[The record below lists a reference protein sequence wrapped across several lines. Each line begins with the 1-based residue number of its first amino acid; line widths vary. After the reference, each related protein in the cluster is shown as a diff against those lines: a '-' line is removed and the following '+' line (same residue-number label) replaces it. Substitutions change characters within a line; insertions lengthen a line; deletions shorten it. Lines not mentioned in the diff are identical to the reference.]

1 MAGRAPRI
9 GCMIGKTISHY
20 KIVEK
25 LGGGGMGVVYRAEDV
40 RLGRAVACK
49 FLPEELARND
59 QALKRLQREAR
70 AASALNHPNICTLYD
85 ICDDADHPFIIME
98 YLEGQTLAQ
107 KISGSPLELDTLL
120 DCAVQ
125 ITDALA
131 AAHAK
136 GIIHRDIKPAN
147 IFITSG
153 GQAKVLDFG
162 LAKLAADWLPARAGG
177 DQSDGNL
184 TSPGIAIGTAAYMSP
199 EQVRGEE
206 TDARSD
212 VFSIGAVLYEMST
225 GRQAFGGPTS
235 GVIFDAILNRTPPP
249 PMLWNPA
256 IPQRL
261 QEIILK
267 AVAKDREVR
276 YQSAADLCTELKG
289 IKWERDSGRVL
300 ASAAALGKAP
310 SDPSGAGRPTAPAEL
325 AAQILPAKSPRR
337 LRLAGLVVAAL
348 LVVAAGLL
356 LLPARV
362 DYYPCI
368 VIGEFGSTAE
378 SVSPGL
384 VEFAI
389 KRTLSQ
395 YPNLTIYDQR
405 EFGLALR
412 LEKSPPAASP
422 VRLLDRLLRRAPP
435 QRQAALLVTGEIRQ
449 SMGELDLQLTMNSR
463 GRADSSSGRFRGM
476 DQLMTKGVD
485 DLVSNILRTYGSEG
499 WNPPATAE
507 YRPAVQLLSHH
518 LDALRHY
525 WRGSQAWSHLDM
537 RVAEHELR
545 SALEIDPT
553 FALAH
558 LLLGEVRV
566 FQNQWDVAQSEILVA
581 KDQAG
586 SLTEVDRLRIN
597 ALLARVS
604 GKPFEERVQLEKLL
618 GLQPHRKEYVYE
630 LAESYFHTADADE
643 AAAKYMEALKLDD
656 KYALAYN
663 HLGYCYSWKG
673 DHPRALRAMTRY
685 LELDPSP
692 NAFDSLGDAYMSAG
706 EYAKAFD
713 AKRMA
718 LDQDPSL
725 YYAKRT
731 LAFIEILQ
739 GRNRDAEQRLKRLTA
754 ETSDK
759 TQKARFQAALA
770 FLYHRT
776 GRTALAAAACDRG
789 LELMGSAR
797 NDAPSDELVWMKGL
811 IDLDRKDLPAARAA
825 LAQMKQMLDA
835 SSITAMN
842 FKPSYKYWLHLRA
855 EIQAAEGNVA
865 EAAQAVA
872 DLKWVRDKLGY
883 WSTPHD
889 RAFFMDEI
897 GAVCEQTKALRE
909 AEQSYRDAL
918 AYNPHFGLA
927 HYHLARF
934 LAANGRRPEAERELR
949 MFFEEWRGADKDAP
963 EIVAAG
969 TLLDVRSE

>member
-1 MAGRAPRI
+1 
-9 GCMIGKTISHY
+9 MIGKTISHY
-20 KIVEK
+20 RIIEK

-40 RLGRAVACK
+40 RLGRPVACK

-107 KISGSPLELDTLL
+107 RIAGSPLDPDTLL
-120 DCAVQ
+120 DCAIQ

-147 IFITSG
+147 IFITSA
-153 GQAKVLDFG
+153 GQVKVLDFG
-162 LAKLAADWLPARAGG
+162 LAKLAADWLPAPAGG
-177 DQSDGNL
+177 GQSDGNL

-206 TDARSD
+206 VDARSD
-212 VFSIGAVLYEMST
+212 VFSIGAVLYEMAT
-225 GRQAFGGPTS
+225 GRQPFGGPTS

-256 IPQRL
+256 IPQGL
-261 QEIILK
+261 QDVILK
-267 AVAKDREVR
+267 AVVKDREVR
-276 YQSAADLCTELKG
+276 YHSAAELCADLRRL
-289 IKWERDSGRVL
+289 KWERDSGRVL
-300 ASAAALGKAP
+300 AGAAELAKSP
-310 SDPSGAGRPTAPAEL
+310 PPGASNASRPVAPAEP
-325 AAQILPAKSPRR
+325 AAQILPAKPKRR
-337 LRLAGLVVAAL
+337 WRLAGLVLAAL
-348 LVVAAGLL
+348 FVIAAGLFF
-356 LLPARV
+356 LPPRI
-362 DYYPCI
+362 DYYPCV
-368 VIGEFGSTAE
+368 VIGEFRGAADT
-378 SVSPGL
+378 VSPGL
-384 VEFAI
+384 VEFAV

-395 YPNLTIYDQR
+395 YPDVTVYDQR

-412 LEKSPPAASP
+412 LEKNPQVAPP
-422 VRLLDRLLRRAPP
+422 VRLLDRLLWRAPA
-435 QRQAALLVTGEIRQ
+435 QRQPALLVTGEIRP
-449 SMGELDLQLTMNSR
+449 SMGELDLQLTLNSR
-463 GRADSSSGRFRGM
+463 GRADTSSSRFRGM

-485 DLVSNILRTYGSEG
+485 DLVSNILRVYSSDGG
-499 WNPPATAE
+499 APPAGAT

-537 RVAEHELR
+537 GVAEHELR

-553 FALAH
+553 FALAR

-581 KDQAG
+581 RDQAG

-643 AAAKYMEALKLDD
+643 AAAKYLEALKLDD
-656 KYALAYN
+656 RYALAYN

-673 DHPRALRAMTRY
+673 DHARALQAMTRY

-718 LDQDPSL
+718 VDQDSSL

-739 GRNRDAEQRLKRLTA
+739 GRNRDAERRLKRLAA

-789 LELMGSAR
+789 LELMGNAR
-797 NDAPSDELVWMKGL
+797 NDAPSDELVWMKG
-811 IDLDRKDLPAARAA
+811 IVELDRQDLPAA
-825 LAQMKQMLDA
+825 
-835 SSITAMN
+835 
-842 FKPSYKYWLHLRA
+842 
-855 EIQAAEGNVA
+855 
-865 EAAQAVA
+865 
-872 DLKWVRDKLGY
+872 
-883 WSTPHD
+883 HD
-889 RAFFMDEI
+889 GPRTDEKN
-897 GAVCEQTKALRE
+897 A
-909 AEQSYRDAL
+909 
-918 AYNPHFGLA
+918 
-927 HYHLARF
+927 
-934 LAANGRRPEAERELR
+934 
-949 MFFEEWRGADKDAP
+949 
-963 EIVAAG
+963 
-969 TLLDVRSE
+969 